1 MLRLSGLR
9 VTVNKAR
16 SLAFL
21 IGALAAALAFT
32 PVSWQPGAE
41 RAQQLNRGAVSPRVV
56 EASAHKPAE
65 GAEPPE
71 HSQTALP
78 ETTIILLPSRGVRE
92 DVKVSSHPYKGGEP
106 QRLVRNLQQELKRVG
121 CYPHEIDGEWTPG
134 TRKAMKEFTDRVN
147 AALPVERPDPAQLT
161 LLQSHPESVCRESC
175 GVGESFAD
183 NRCLP
188 SWHVASKSKKAEAT
202 TAVPQIIWTK
212 SYVTPASPEPD
223 DAEATPPPVVTPR
236 ADTAP
241 RPRRHTSRPS
251 GGGSLLFGIFGW

>member
-1 MLRLSGLR
+1 MLRLSGPR
-9 VTVNKAR
+9 VTVNKAK
-16 SLAFL
+16 SLAL
-21 IGALAAALAFT
+21 LVGVLAAALAFT
-32 PVSWQPGAE
+32 PVSWHPGPE

-56 EASAHKPAE
+56 AASAHRPAE

-71 HSQTALP
+71 YSQT
-78 ETTIILLPSRGVRE
+78 TTILLPSRSNRE
-92 DVKVSSHPYKGGEP
+92 DVKVSSQPYKGGEP
-106 QRLVRNLQQELKRVG
+106 PRLVRDLQRELKRVG

-147 AALPVERPDPAQLT
+147 AALPVERPDPAHLT
-161 LLQSHPESVCRESC
+161 LLQSHPEIVCRESC
-175 GVGESFAD
+175 WVGESFAD

-188 SWHVASKSKKAEAT
+188 TWHVASKSKKVEAT
-202 TAVPQIIWTK
+202 TVVPQIIWTK

-241 RPRRHTSRPS
+241 PRPRRPTSRPS
-251 GGGSLLFGIFGW
+251 GGGSLLFGIFSW

>member
-1 MLRLSGLR
+1 MLRLSGPR
-9 VTVNKAR
+9 VTVNKAK
-16 SLAFL
+16 SLAL
-21 IGALAAALAFT
+21 LVGVLAAALAFT
-32 PVSWQPGAE
+32 PVSWHPGPE
-41 RAQQLNRGAVSPRVV
+41 RAQQLNRGAVAPRVV
-56 EASAHKPAE
+56 AASAHRPAE

-71 HSQTALP
+71 YSQT
-78 ETTIILLPSRGVRE
+78 TTILLPSRSIRE
-92 DVKVSSHPYKGGEP
+92 DVKVSSQPYNGGEP
-106 QRLVRNLQQELKRVG
+106 PRLVRDLQRELKRVG

-147 AALPVERPDPAQLT
+147 AALLVERPDPAHLT
-161 LLQSHPESVCRESC
+161 LIQSHPEIVCRESC
-175 GVGESFAD
+175 WVGESFAD

-188 SWHVASKSKKAEAT
+188 SWHVASKSKKVEAT

-241 RPRRHTSRPS
+241 RPRRPASRPS
-251 GGGSLLFGIFGW
+251 GGGSLLFGIFSW